1 MKRRMLVLVKRIHA
15 KGGLSGRIQAR
26 AIAETKEDDG
36 VTAGYDQGGDANPEK
51 VGREIDDD
59 GEKDKAHD
67 RGTWKKPNYSI
78 KRQH

>member
-1 MKRRMLVLVKRIHA
+1 M
-15 KGGLSGRIQAR
+15 
-26 AIAETKEDDG
+26 
-36 VTAGYDQGGDANPEK
+36 TAGYDQGGDAKPEK
-51 VGREIDDD
+51 VGWEIEDD